1 LRNGQKLLQKETQTL
16 RQSAE
21 DTSVSTFWMLVLE
34 AIPPACF
41 DQKQSQA
48 TSRCHMA
55 HLLLVSINK
64 KMAQW
69 LSSEANKEFQQQ
81 L

>member
-1 LRNGQKLLQKETQTL
+1 
-16 RQSAE
+16 
-21 DTSVSTFWMLVLE
+21 
-34 AIPPACF
+34 
-41 DQKQSQA
+41 
-48 TSRCHMA
+48 MA